1 MKVENDMLDQIRK
14 EEHNDYV
21 DSDKSHVKQ
30 QIDIFK
36 EELQNTIDPSD
47 RASLTRKISLLNKRL
62 TKNNTISQPLKS
74 KKSLRLKSQQSIS
87 RNGSKEINQEKG
99 IKEIFE

>member
-21 DSDKSHVKQ
+21 DNDKSHVKQ